1 MKRSDEQIKK
11 TKIEKSVA
19 LFNLDKG
26 ATNGFVKFVKIL
38 TSKRILNF

>member
-1 MKRSDEQIKK
+1 MSNIIDHQHQ
-11 TKIEKSVA
+11 KSVA